1 LTFTAVRGPGKVM
14 PMPRKLR
21 LLWYRVDKAAL
32 AGALFA
38 ALVVGVLVSA
48 AGAVLTQRDAQRAV
62 VREFHARSL
71 DCLARNVYYEARGE
85 SLAGQYA
92 VAEVTMNRKASPLY
106 PKTVCAVVY
115 QKNWDPLRKRYVG
128 AFSWTESDALD
139 APAGPAWQR
148 AVKVAE
154 DVYYQRRL
162 PTLPGVLYFH
172 ATYVRPDWS
181 KDRERVARIGRH
193 VFYR

>member
-1 LTFTAVRGPGKVM
+1 
-14 PMPRKLR
+14 MPRKLR
-21 LLWYRVDKAAL
+21 LFWDRVDKVAV
-32 AGALFA
+32 AGALFT

-48 AGAVLTQRDAQRAV
+48 ASAVLTQRDAQRAV
-62 VREFHARSL
+62 VGEFHARSL
-71 DCLARNVYYEARGE
+71 ECLARNVYYEARGE

-128 AFSWTESDALD
+128 AFSWTELRTLGE
-139 APAGPAWQR
+139 PAGPAWQR
-148 AVKVAE
+148 AVKVAD
-154 DVYYQRRL
+154 DVYYQRRS
-162 PTLPGVLYFH
+162 PTLPGVLHFH

-181 KDRERVARIGRH
+181 NERERVARIGRH